1 MSAES
6 HKFSPT
12 HREEFIA
19 RHESSL
25 FKLGRVIWILL
36 AVLTIGVYTAALPSH
51 WTELST
57 RGSYFD
63 MSLGQIGFSV
73 NFYAIYTLGIQA
85 ITIFIYAIT
94 ALVIFF
100 ARSNNRMTLLI
111 SFGLLTIGTAAYP
124 TLNIFS
130 EAHPQWRIP
139 VIIIQA
145 VGLGSMLLVFYLF
158 PDGRFVPKWTRPL
171 AVIWVIWVLFWVS
184 SPTTLTL
191 SGENLPTSLKMM
203 WTMVFRINP
212 ERIANWYNQVRLYS
226 LGAILTIWISSGIF
240 AQVFRYRHIST
251 PAEKQQSKWVVFG
264 LSAAAIG
271 YLVVVLIFGPPSE
284 IHPGTM
290 GIIFALA
297 SNTLISICLILVPL
311 TIGSSILRFRLW
323 DVDFLINQTL
333 VYSALTLFVSL
344 FYVADVFIL
353 QAIFRA
359 VTGRTSDVAIVVT
372 TLLIA
377 LLFQPLRHRMQNFV
391 DKMFFREKVD
401 FRQAFTDFSIEI
413 RTIIELPELLN
424 VLIGRVTNLLHVQ
437 HGAVYLYTPEKK
449 FKLAESI
456 NLNSNDAAQL
466 PLDANTLQHLQTST
480 AVVTDAHPIFKIL
493 VPLMAPRAADNPF
506 IGILAL
512 GPRLSGQSYGREDR
526 ALLYTLTD
534 QAGTAIHVAQ
544 LIQEKQAE
552 IQRRE
557 AAERSL
563 EIYRNSPAGQ
573 AESIATVIKDHPKFA
588 IGGLYHIAQYAGSNP
603 QIANVLDNLPQAF
616 ERLQSVNLADL
627 ARAIDYIFTSQWTP
641 ALLIVGLRRITA
653 LLEDQHA
660 DFINGAQ
667 VLRMYRLFLRALEA
681 NSIYQIIELGEDPDW
696 DCVLEESTL
705 PKIPAEILSNFP
717 AELLPS
723 ESDLQVNPSNY
734 AVKAI
739 PTLIEGLKSFQRVD
753 TSRDQLA
760 YLAASVERLRH
771 IEHKARTGPSS
782 PERPIVMQISE
793 SWLAV
798 VTSAM
803 TELQTRAQIIC
814 QLLTRNTWRNDIITI
829 VLAVCNDG
837 RGAALNVQVTL
848 APAKEYTLINAS
860 QTIPRLAPGEEAQVQ
875 LRIRPRL
882 DQGIDQLRARFVIR
896 FTDPRGPDQIE
907 NFADV
912 VHLLTTG
919 GDFQYI
925 SNPYVV
931 GTPLQMGSPL
941 FFGRADDIRY
951 INENLSALH
960 RNNLVLIG
968 QRRTGKT
975 SLLKQLPAHLGDEYL
990 PVYLD
995 GQSLGLDPGL
1005 QNFFLNIATEIS
1017 FVLEDRGFEVAYP
1030 EPEEFT
1036 DSPATVFEKGFLQ
1049 QVRAVIGDRHLLI
1062 LLDEFEE
1069 LEAAIQRGNLD
1080 ASIFSFLRHIIQH
1093 TDNLSVIFCGTHR
1106 IEELAADYWSILFNI
1121 SLYRSV
1127 GFLEKEEAFHLIQEP
1142 VKSHNMR
1149 YDDLALDKIWR
1160 ISAGHPYFLQLLCHS
1175 LVNWHNKT
1183 ERNYVTISDVNAA
1196 MDEILASGEAHFVYL
1211 WTEATPVDRL
1221 VLTTMSRMIPLT
1233 GHVSA
1238 LQIHDYLNER
1248 GVTIE
1253 RRAIQEAL
1261 HRLALREVLAS
1272 HEDLEGGIG
1281 EVYHWKLG
1289 LLGMWVE
1296 KYKSMSRVMDEFTE
1310 S

>member
-1 MSAES
+1 MSADS
-6 HKFSPT
+6 QKF
-12 HREEFIA
+12 HAAQKEEFMA
-19 RHESSL
+19 NHETGL
-25 FKLGRVIWILL
+25 FKFGRIIWIFL
-36 AVLTIGVYTAALPSH
+36 AILTLGLYAAALPSH
-51 WTELST
+51 WLELST
-57 RGSYFD
+57 RGTSFD
-63 MSLGQIGFSV
+63 MSLGEIGFSV

-85 ITIFIYAIT
+85 ITIFIFAIT

-100 ARSNNRMTLLI
+100 ARSNNRMTLLV
-111 SFGLLTIGTAAYP
+111 SFGLLTIGTTAYP
-124 TLNIFS
+124 TLNIFAES
-130 EAHPQWRIP
+130 HHQWQIP
-139 VIIIQA
+139 VTIIQA
-145 VGLGSMLLVFYLF
+145 IGLGSMLLVFYLF

-171 AVIWVIWVLFWVS
+171 AVIWIIWVLFWVN
-184 SPTTLTL
+184 SPTTMTI
-191 SGENLPTSLKMM
+191 SGENLPTSFKMM
-203 WTMVFRINP
+203 WSMIFRINP
-212 ERIANWYNQVRLYS
+212 ERIATWYNQIRWYS
-226 LGAILTIWISSGIF
+226 LGTILAFWIGSGIF
-240 AQVFRYRHIST
+240 AQIFRYKHIST
-251 PAEKQQSKWVVFG
+251 PEEKQQSKWVVLG
-264 LSAAAIG
+264 LSGAAIG
-271 YLVVVLIFGPPSE
+271 YLVVVLIFGSPGE
-284 IHPGTM
+284 MHPGTM
-290 GIIFALA
+290 GVLFALA

-377 LLFQPLRHRMQNFV
+377 LLFQPLRLRMQNFV

-401 FRQAFTDFSIEI
+401 FRQAFTDFSMEI
-413 RTIIELPELLN
+413 RTIIELPELLK
-424 VLIGRVTNLLHVQ
+424 VLMERVTSLLHVQ
-437 HGAVYLYTPEKK
+437 HGAVYLYSAEKK
-449 FKLAESI
+449 FKLAES
-456 NLNSNDAAQL
+456 LDLDPKDAAQL
-466 PLDANTLQHLQTST
+466 PLDANALQQLQTST
-480 AVVTDAHPIFKIL
+480 AVLTAGHPIFKIL

-544 LIQEKQAE
+544 LIQDKQAE
-552 IQRRE
+552 ILRRE
-557 AAERSL
+557 EAERSL
-563 EIYRNSPAGQ
+563 ELYHNSPAGQ
-573 AESIATVIKDHPKFA
+573 AETIATIIRDHPKFA
-588 IGGLYHIAQYAGSNP
+588 LGGMYQIAQNAGSDP
-603 QIANVLDNLPQAF
+603 QIASVLDNLPQAF
-616 ERLQSVNLADL
+616 ERLREDQLADL
-627 ARAIDYIFTSQWTP
+627 ARAIDYIFSSQWTP
-641 ALLIVGLRRITA
+641 ALLLVGLRRITTI
-653 LLEDQHA
+653 LEERHA

-681 NSIYQIIELGEDPDW
+681 NSIHQIIELGEDPDW
-696 DCVLEESTL
+696 DCVLEETTP
-705 PKIPAEILSNFP
+705 PKIPEKILTKFP
-717 AELLPS
+717 PELLPHTPDGTPTGS
-723 ESDLQVNPSNY
+723 Y
-734 AVKAI
+734 AVTAI
-739 PTLIEGLKSFQRVD
+739 PPLIEGLRAFQRVD

-771 IEHKARTGPSS
+771 IEHKARTSPSS

-803 TELQTRAQIIC
+803 TELQTRAQIAC

-829 VLAVCNDG
+829 VLAVCNEG

-848 APAKEYTLINAS
+848 TPAEEYTLINAS

-875 LRIRPRL
+875 LRLRPRL

-896 FTDPRGPDQIE
+896 YTDPRGPDQIE

-919 GDFQYI
+919 GEFQYI

-941 FFGRADDIRY
+941 FFGRADDIQY
-951 INENLSALH
+951 ITENLAALH
-960 RNNLVLIG
+960 RNNLVLVG

-975 SLLKQLPAHLGDEYL
+975 SLLKQLPAHLGDEYI
-990 PVYLD
+990 PIYLD

-1005 QNFFLNIATEIS
+1005 QNFFLNIATEIT
-1017 FVLEDRGFEVAYP
+1017 FGLEDLGFAVDYP
-1030 EPEEFT
+1030 EPEEFA
-1036 DSPATVFEKGFLQ
+1036 DSPATIFEKGFLQ

-1142 VKSHNMR
+1142 VKPYNMQ

-1160 ISAGHPYFLQLLCHS
+1160 ITAGHPYFMQLLCHS
-1175 LVNWHNKT
+1175 LVNWHNKS

-1196 MDEILASGEAHFVYL
+1196 VDEILASGEAHFVYL
-1211 WTEATPVDRL
+1211 WTEATPIDRL

-1233 GHVSA
+1233 GHVSV
-1238 LQIHDYLNER
+1238 LQIHDYLDER
-1248 GVTIE
+1248 GVTVE
-1253 RRAIQEAL
+1253 RKAIHESL
-1261 HRLALREVLAS
+1261 HRLTLREVLVS
-1272 HEDLEGGIG
+1272 HEDLEGGID
-1281 EVYHWKLG
+1281 EVYHWQLG

-1296 KYKSMSRVMDEFTE
+1296 KYKSMSRVMDEVTE
-1310 S
+1310 NE